1 MAGSG
6 TAHLR
11 PGPMLL
17 RVEDLHVELGGGR
30 RKKPVQAVSGLSF
43 DIAEGETLGLVGESG
58 CGKTTTGRAILRLQ
72 KVTSGRVLF
81 ESEDLSSVS
90 AGKLRRLRRHIQVVF
105 QDPRSSFNP
114 RRSVDQSLEEPL
126 KIWGMGSGQERRSA
140 VASVLSSVGV
150 SDSMRL
156 DRRPNEFSGGQ
167 AQRLSIARTLLMDP
181 QIIVCDEVVSALD
194 VSIQAQI
201 LNLLMDLK
209 KERGLSLL
217 FISHDLAVV
226 KNISDRIAVMY
237 MGKLCEI
244 APSDS
249 LYERPLH
256 PYTRI
261 LFDAV
266 PVPDPSLKPV
276 PHEEP
281 SLAESVSPTDPPS
294 GCRFRLR
301 CPIAQERCAKEEPQV
316 REMGENHFVACHYAG

>member
-6 TAHLR
+6 SAHLR
-11 PGPMLL
+11 QGPMLL
-17 RVEDLHVELGGGR
+17 RVEDLHVELGGSR

-58 CGKTTTGRAILRLQ
+58 CGKTTTGRAILQLQ
-72 KVTSGRVLF
+72 RIKSGRVLF
-81 ESEDLSSVS
+81 ESADLASVS
-90 AGKLRRLRRHIQVVF
+90 KGKLRRLRRHIQVVF

-114 RRSVDQSLEEPL
+114 RRSVDRSLEEPL
-126 KIWGMGSGQERRSA
+126 KIWGMGSRKERSGA

-150 SDSMRL
+150 GEGMKL
-156 DRRPNEFSGGQ
+156 DRRPSEFSGGQ

-181 QIIVCDEVVSALD
+181 QIVVCDEVVSALD

-209 KERGLSLL
+209 QERGLSLL

-244 APSDS
+244 ASSDS
-249 LYERPLH
+249 LYERRLH

-261 LFDAV
+261 LLDAV
-266 PVPDPSLKPV
+266 PVPDPSIKPIS
-276 PHEEP
+276 HQEP
-281 SLAESVSPTDPPS
+281 PRAESVSPTDPPS

-301 CPIAQERCAKEEPQV
+301 CPIAQEKCAQEEPQV
-316 REMGENHFVACHYAG
+316 RDMGNNHFVACHYAG